1 MTWYWIGAAVVALL
15 GVLVVI
21 VEEDKGQ
28 LDEHQTLVLLVGT
41 VIVAAAW
48 PIAVGFLLL
57 RSLVVW
63 ITQEG
68 S

>member
-63 ITQEG
+63 MTQEG